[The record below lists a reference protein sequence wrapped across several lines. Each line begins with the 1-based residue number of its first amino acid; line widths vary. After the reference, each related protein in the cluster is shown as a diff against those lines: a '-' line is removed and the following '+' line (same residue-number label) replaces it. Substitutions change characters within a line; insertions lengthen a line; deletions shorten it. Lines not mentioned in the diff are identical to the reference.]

1 MFIFRRG
8 ERPFALS
15 KQNVGADSKTRPK
28 RKDNNICHRKLRKQT
43 NNTEKGFYKDIQ
55 DLLDKEACHHE
66 DFFEATTGEVIYLI
80 LKMHNAGRGSFCAV
94 A

>member
-43 NNTEKGFYKDIQ
+43 NNTEKGFYKDGQ
-55 DLLDKEACHHE
+55 DIKKKKVGHHE
-66 DFFEATTGEVIYLI
+66 KVLAAFQT
-80 LKMHNAGRGSFCAV
+80 K
-94 A
+94 